1 MANVA
6 PLPCPGVDVR
16 EPSIFTLELP
26 RVWIGITGR
35 GDTTSSPPSAFL
47 PVTLD
52 RRPPARDDRTCFM
65 CFADARKFSDDAR
78 TFFTDART
86 FRADART
93 GDAGGDLAAVSIM
106 LSSRNG
112 RQPSSLGDE
121 RRFSRRT

>member
-1 MANVA
+1 MANVT
-6 PLPCPGVDVR
+6 PLSCPDVDVR

-26 RVWIGITGR
+26 RVWSGITGR
-35 GDTTSSPPSAFL
+35 GDATSSPPSAFL

-65 CFADARKFSDDAR
+65 CFADAR
-78 TFFTDART
+78 TFFDDART

-93 GDAGGDLAAVSIM
+93 GDAGGDLAAVSVM

-112 RQPSSLGDE
+112 RQPSSLSE